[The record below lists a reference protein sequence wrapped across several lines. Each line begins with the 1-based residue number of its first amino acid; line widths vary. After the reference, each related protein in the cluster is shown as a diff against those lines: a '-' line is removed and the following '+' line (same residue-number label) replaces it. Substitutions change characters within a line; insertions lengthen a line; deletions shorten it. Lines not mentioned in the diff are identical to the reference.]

1 MISSDVPIA
10 SVIGFRNM
18 ITKAGTTR
26 NPPPTPRKPVRK
38 PTAAPPRATLAAVAT
53 RDPAWVPRLRTAT
66 LTLAPPAPASDVR
79 ACAASRYSSATAS
92 ARSWSGLAS

>member
-1 MISSDVPIA
+1 MRETIDETEFSAMISSDVPIA

-38 PTAAPPRATLAAVAT
+38 PTAAPPRATLAAVDT
-53 RDPAWVPRLRTAT
+53 RDPA
-66 LTLAPPAPASDVR
+66 
-79 ACAASRYSSATAS
+79 
-92 ARSWSGLAS
+92 